1 MSALDDKPFPKTPLI
16 AAFLLVGASLV
27 VVGGSSL
34 GLLGSPAAQASQA
47 EAAST
52 VTPIRSRDLSFFD
65 REDGSVLVKVS
76 GAPDY
81 LIERDSGGFVRGIMR
96 GLTRE
101 RTIQGVG
108 REPVFRLTEWSDG
121 SLTIEDTGTGRSL
134 NLSAYGPTNRLAFET
149 ILDGATA
156 ENGGDRA

>member
-34 GLLGSPAAQASQA
+34 GILGSPAAKASQA
-47 EAAST
+47 EAGSSAI
-52 VTPIRSRDLSFFD
+52 PARSRDLAFFD
-65 REDGSVLVKVS
+65 QADGSVLVKIS
-76 GAPDY
+76 GAPDH
-81 LIERDSGGFVRGIMR
+81 LIARDSGGFVRGIMR

-121 SLTIEDTGTGRSL
+121 SLTIQDTGTGRSL
-134 NLSAYGPTNRLAFET
+134 NLSAYGPTNRLAFEAM
-149 ILDGATA
+149 LDGPNTT
-156 ENGGDRA
+156 EGGTRA

>member
-1 MSALDDKPFPKTPLI
+1 MSALDDKPFPKLPLI

-27 VVGGSSL
+27 VVGGSRI
-34 GLLGSPAAQASQA
+34 GLLGSPAAEA
-47 EAAST
+47 EKAERAST
-52 VTPIRSRDLSFFD
+52 ATPTRSRDLSFFD
-65 REDGSVLVKVS
+65 RADGAVVVKVS

-101 RTIQGVG
+101 RAMNDVG

-121 SLTIEDTGTGRSL
+121 SLTIQDTGTGRSL
-134 NLSAYGPTNRLAFET
+134 NLSAYGPTNRLAFEEMLGPDT
-149 ILDGATA
+149 SPADT
-156 ENGGDRA
+156 RA

>member
-1 MSALDDKPFPKTPLI
+1 MSALDDKPFPRAPLI

-34 GLLGSPAAQASQA
+34 GLLGSPAAKASQA
-47 EAAST
+47 EAVSA
-52 VTPIRSRDLSFFD
+52 VTPSRSRDLSFFD

-76 GAPDY
+76 GAADQH
-81 LIERDSGGFVRGIMR
+81 IERDSGGFVRGIMR

-101 RTIQGVG
+101 RTIRGVG

-121 SLTIEDTGTGRSL
+121 SLTIQDTGTGRSL
-134 NLSAYGPTNRLAFET
+134 NLSAYGPTNRRAFE
-149 ILDGATA
+149 IMLDGATA

>member
-1 MSALDDKPFPKTPLI
+1 MSALDDKPFPRTPLI
-16 AAFLLVGASLV
+16 AAIVLVGASLV

-34 GLLGSPAAQASQA
+34 GLLGSPAAEASQA

-52 VTPIRSRDLSFFD
+52 ATPTRSRDLNFFD
-65 REDGSVLVKVS
+65 REDGSVLVKIVD
-76 GAPDY
+76 GPDH

-101 RTIQGVG
+101 RTIRGVG

-121 SLTIEDTGTGRSL
+121 SLTIQDTGTGRSL
-134 NLSAYGPTNRLAFET
+134 NLSAYGPTNRLAFEVM
-149 ILDGATA
+149 LDTSKPQAARTA
-156 ENGGDRA
+156 A